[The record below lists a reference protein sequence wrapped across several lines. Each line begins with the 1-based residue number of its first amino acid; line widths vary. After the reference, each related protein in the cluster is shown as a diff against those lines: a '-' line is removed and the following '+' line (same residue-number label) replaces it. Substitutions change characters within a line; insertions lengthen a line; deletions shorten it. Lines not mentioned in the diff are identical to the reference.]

1 MSAFFS
7 MVHHG
12 VVQVL
17 TDGAVYKPDGTLIS
31 IEQKIYYSDRLPVA
45 ITGRGNSEK
54 LRSAAMGL
62 LRFDMFGSVDKLLAY
77 VADFAKQA
85 ENRNRTAPL
94 SSSDAFE
101 LLICAFSET
110 AGPVTFYFT
119 THSYSGVEAMRLHMV
134 QDMVFGAGGDITDG
148 DLSSIGVTAQQYEE
162 EGLNFLRKRGV
173 EIFELMRNRK
183 GKNPVRPEQE
193 IYGIGGH
200 CQLTT
205 ISESGVVVETLKVWP
220 DKVGE
225 KIDPFRVEQ
234 AHELED
240 A

>member
-7 MVHHG
+7 MVHHD

-31 IEQKIYYSDRLPVA
+31 VEQKIWHSDVLPVA
-45 ITGRGNSEK
+45 ITGRGNYEK
-54 LRSAAMGL
+54 LKNAAMGL
-62 LRFDMFGSVDKLLAY
+62 LRFDTFGSVDKLLAY

-85 ENRNRTAPL
+85 ENRNKTEPL
-94 SSSDAFE
+94 SSSEAFE

-119 THSYSGVEAMRLHMV
+119 THSYSGVEALKLHMV
-134 QDMVFGAGGDITDG
+134 QDMVLGAGGDITDA
-148 DLSSIGVTAQQYEE
+148 DLSSIGITAREYED

-173 EIFELMRNRK
+173 DIFELMRSRK

-205 ISESGVVVETLKVWP
+205 ISKSGVVVETLKVWP

-234 AHELED
+234 VRELED